1 MHMVTRA
8 IQNEKNG
15 CSSEA
20 TAIANILGVLTE
32 MKLCVHVCVW
42 GGCTC
47 MWMFVHVFAC
57 TLVRNSF
64 KHPITSF

>member
-32 MKLCVHVCVW
+32 MKLCVRVCV
-42 GGCTC
+42 GE
-47 MWMFVHVFAC
+47 VHVHVDVCAC
-57 TLVRNSF
+57 ACVHLS
-64 KHPITSF
+64 